1 MIMIGKMQIKK
12 LMFNDLKAFTKPY
25 GYKLGKSS
33 GLDAILVEDD
43 ELIKDITIMI
53 YSEGLLSFS
62 FPFIR
67 YKLIEEN
74 LLKITNNSEYEGSV
88 TIELKTDSIMEA
100 FRTTQRT
107 IKTEQ
112 DVLEVVEIFKQ
123 TFVDLHLPALKK
135 FSDPQNVLELWDS
148 LETTEQKNNYMP
160 GGDKYTKILFFSKM
174 VNDPRFEERC
184 RTSLE
189 TYANLASNKAVYI
202 PYLKLCENAIEFL
215 KTNDMSLK

>member
-1 MIMIGKMQIKK
+1 MIGKMQIKK
-12 LMFNDLKAFTKPY
+12 LMLNDLKSFVKPY
-25 GYKLGKSS
+25 GYKLGKSG

-62 FPFIR
+62 FPSIR
-67 YKLIEEN
+67 YKHIEEN
-74 LLKITNNSEYEGSV
+74 LLMITNNTEYNGSI
-88 TIELKTDSIMEA
+88 TLELKTDDILLA
-100 FRTTQRT
+100 CGKTQRT

-148 LETTEQKNNYMP
+148 LETTEQRNNYMP
-160 GGDKYTKILFFSKM
+160 GPDKYTKILFFSKM
-174 VNDPRFEERC
+174 VNDARFEERC

-189 TYANLASNKAVYI
+189 TYSNLASNKAAYI
-202 PYLKLCENAIEFL
+202 PYLKLCEDAIEFL

>member
-1 MIMIGKMQIKK
+1 M
-12 LMFNDLKAFTKPY
+12 LNDLKSFVKPY
-25 GYKLGKSS
+25 GYKLGKSG

-62 FPFIR
+62 FPSIR

-74 LLKITNNSEYEGSV
+74 LLMITNNTEYNGSI
-88 TIELKTDSIMEA
+88 TLELKTDDILLA
-100 FRTTQRT
+100 CGKTQRT

-148 LETTEQKNNYMP
+148 LETTEQRNNYMP
-160 GGDKYTKILFFSKM
+160 GPDKYTKILFFSKM
-174 VNDPRFEERC
+174 VNDARIEERC

-189 TYANLASNKAVYI
+189 TYSNLASNKA
-202 PYLKLCENAIEFL
+202 A
-215 KTNDMSLK
+215 